1 MDLRIKERSLG
12 EIQLKLG
19 TITNDLS
26 KISYME
32 NALKESLTFDVKRFL
47 YTKLAEIY
55 SSRKMFDRAALAI
68 ANKIA
73 ITITFREKIETY
85 IQAGELFAKASRLLE
100 SEQMFNKAI
109 GEGNTKEKEMIK
121 EKMIS
126 TFLENAEQL
135 DKEGKRTHSIKFYE
149 RLLAMPISEAKKQE
163 IKQKILPI
171 YKALGKFAEAR
182 AIENN

>member
-1 MDLRIKERSLG
+1 MDLRIKERTLT
-12 EIQLKLG
+12 EVQTKLA
-19 TITNDLS
+19 TMFTDLN

-47 YTKLAEIY
+47 YTELSKIY
-55 SSRKMFDRAALAI
+55 SSRKMFDKAALAV

-73 ITITFREKIETY
+73 ITTTFREKIETY
-85 IQAGELFAKASRLLE
+85 IQAGELFAKAARLLE

-109 GEGNTKEKEMIK
+109 GEGNTREKEMIK
-121 EKMIS
+121 QKMIS

-135 DKEGKRTHSIKFYE
+135 DREGKRTHSVKFYE
-149 RLLAMPISEAKKQE
+149 RLLTMPIPDAKKQE